1 MENKEFGFS
10 EKEIK
15 RRKKNKYVIMVMLPI
30 IMLLT
35 MVVVNMNQDGN
46 IDFTDFTDLAFVSIF
61 VGVFVEAEMLILIK
75 VIFSRLRKLKLI
87 ITEEGFIRTAKG
99 KEEKVLFSDII
110 KVNTKYYTDGDI
122 CFIKIKHRH
131 GVISINGFDS
141 LEDILNTI
149 KQNLPESTVVEEK
162 KYKINWNNPIILIV
176 WMLIAA
182 FIVLAIAEG
191 SSIAYSILSFIFMV
205 SIALVALF
213 FKPISKSSGI
223 RFRKFEI
230 IIGVLIIIL
239 EILKVSF

>member
-1 MENKEFGFS
+1 MENKEFGFT

-15 RRKKNKYVIMVMLPI
+15 IRKKKMYVIMVMLPI

-35 MVVVNMNQDGN
+35 MVVVNMNQGGDIGD
-46 IDFTDFTDLAFVSIF
+46 IDFTVLAVVSIF
-61 VGVFVEAEMLILIK
+61 LEAEMLILIK
-75 VIFSRLRKLKLI
+75 VIFSKLRKLKLI

-110 KVNTKYYTDGDI
+110 KVNTKYYPDGDI

-131 GVISINGFDS
+131 GVISINGFES
-141 LEDILNTI
+141 LDYILNTI

-182 FIVLAIAEG
+182 FIVLAIAEA
-191 SSIAYSILSFIFMV
+191 SSKAYSIFSFIIML
-205 SIALVALF
+205 SIAIVVLF
-213 FKPISKSSGI
+213 FKPVSKASGI

-239 EILKVSF
+239 EILKVAF